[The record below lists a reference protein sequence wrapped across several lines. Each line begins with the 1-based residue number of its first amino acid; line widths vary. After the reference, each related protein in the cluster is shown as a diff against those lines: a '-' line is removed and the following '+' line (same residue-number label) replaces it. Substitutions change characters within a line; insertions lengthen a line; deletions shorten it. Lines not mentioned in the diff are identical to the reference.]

1 MSHRRVLAELHLM
14 GQGGLVPGVLQAAV
28 RLQYILL
35 VQAARLLYMQ
45 HYTAAVVDA
54 VRRKGSTGT
63 ADHCHYTPARHS
75 PYQQLQQ
82 ACSALVLLAQLQE
95 GLTRLV

>member
-1 MSHRRVLAELHLM
+1 MTPQHEQALSQSHLM

-35 VQAARLLYMQ
+35 VKAARLLYME

-54 VRRKGSTGT
+54 VRRKGGTSTT
-63 ADHCHYTPARHS
+63 DHGHHAAAWYC

-82 ACSALVLLAQLQE
+82 ACSALVLLAQL
-95 GLTRLV
+95 